1 MRPRKWLKQHNK
13 ILSSGNPR
21 FSLVIIEIKNRL
33 QVMENEKLK
42 IYISFAEFIFGTIG
56 LGLVSTNINY
66 YIQNREVTIKEQASV
81 GQFVQQA
88 LQEDVG
94 VRRRFA
100 QYFAT
105 VTRSDEM
112 RKRWAEYATK
122 VESEFDKLSQQKIA
136 LEEKAKKESNQSSK
150 NQIFDNIEKI
160 NMELSPKPS
169 TAKSENSA
177 RIYFHISS
185 NNQVSKSE
193 NIANFLRENNF
204 IVPKTSITSSIP
216 KETQLRYFRISDK
229 DEAESLISLVQ
240 SRGVKVTAKYLKGY
254 ELSTRPRLYELWF
267 SKNE

>member
-1 MRPRKWLKQHNK
+1 MQPIKWLNQHNK

-21 FSLVIIEIKNRL
+21 FSLVIAEIKSRL
-33 QVMENEKLK
+33 KVMENEKLK

-66 YIQNREVTIKEQASV
+66 YIQNREVAIKEQASV

-112 RKRWAEYATK
+112 RERWVEYATK
-122 VESEFDKLSQQKIA
+122 VESEFDELSKQKIA
-136 LEEKAKKESNQSSK
+136 LQEKEKKENNPSIK
-150 NQIFDNIEKI
+150 NQISDKIEKI
-160 NMELSPKPS
+160 NMELSPKNS
-169 TAKSENSA
+169 SLKSENSA
-177 RIYFHISS
+177 RIYFHISG

-193 NIANFLRENNF
+193 NIASFLRENSF
-204 IVPKTSITSSIP
+204 IVPKISISSSMP

-229 DEAESLISLVQ
+229 DEAESLTSLIQ
-240 SRGVKVTAKYLKGY
+240 SKGVKVIAKYLKGY
-254 ELSTRPRLYELWF
+254 EPSTRPRLFELWF